1 MPTPQETIW
10 DRDPHTAAKH
20 DMLTR
25 YLAAWFPIIA
35 KGFPSR
41 GLTYVDAFAGPGEYK
56 NGSEGSPLLALRQ
69 AYRSDVRAT
78 GSRIR
83 MVFIE
88 KRNDRYRN
96 LVRLIEERF
105 PEGRRPATHLV
116 RIHPG
121 DCRTLLTPAISEAR
135 SWETPMF
142 VNLDGWGTDTPYSLV
157 HQLGRQDHAEV
168 LITFA
173 RDWSMRDRHR
183 DEDPHRLDQFYGE
196 PDVWRRMADAG
207 TSLQAKA
214 SLLNYYL
221 GRLREA
227 GFPYQLMFELVDE
240 GGHELLLIYATKS
253 ELGIER
259 MKDAM
264 WQVDPVYGQRFRDPR
279 DENQLSLDISEA
291 PDLSLLKRQL
301 LDKVTAAGSILLS
314 ELKRYTLLQTIYRE
328 PHATTAVRELDA
340 EMKVSVVWRR
350 SHEDT
355 IVSSTLFAG

>member
-1 MPTPQETIW
+1 MPTPQEKVW
-10 DRDPHTAAKH
+10 DREPHTAAKH
-20 DMLTR
+20 DMLVR

-35 KGFPSR
+35 KGFPSK

-56 NGSEGSPLLALRQ
+56 DGSEGSPLLALRQ
-69 AYRSDVRAT
+69 AYRYDVRNT

-88 KRNDRYRN
+88 KRNDRYRH
-96 LVRLIEERF
+96 LVRLVEERF
-105 PEGRRPATHLV
+105 PQSRRPTTHLV

-121 DCRTLLTPAISEAR
+121 DCRKLLGPAISEVR
-135 SWETPMF
+135 GWETPMF
-142 VNLDGWGTDTPYSLV
+142 VNLDGWGTDTPYSIV
-157 HQLGRQDHAEV
+157 HQVGRQDHTEV

-183 DEDPHRLDQFYGE
+183 DEDPHQLDQFYGE
-196 PDVWRRMADAG
+196 PDVWRRLADAG
-207 TSLQAKA
+207 TPHEAKA
-214 SLLNYYL
+214 ALLGYYL
-221 GRLREA
+221 GRLSEA
-227 GFPYQLMFELVDE
+227 GFPYHLTFELVDE

-253 ELGIER
+253 ELGLVR

-279 DENQLSLDISEA
+279 DENQLALDISDE

-301 LDKVTAAGSILLS
+301 LDEVVAAGSIQLS
-314 ELKRYTLLQTIYRE
+314 ELKRYTLLETIYRE

-350 SHEDT
+350 SHEDS
-355 IVSSTLFAG
+355 IVTASLFGG